1 MRELEQ
7 RRQRAVA
14 VTTDDGEVRAQL
26 RQHAEPVT
34 LFGRGRAIAGTAC
47 GGSSPD
53 WTRRTGRAP
62 VPEDAGVVPES
73 QAVAQK
79 EVFSRRAAPS
89 SPRARGHRGVLD
101 AAGGGAAEAA
111 RAARDAASAPEDPEG
126 AEAALAALDADARR
140 AAFPET
146 DASVVG
152 DERPVRRA
160 LFARG
165 RRRAD
170 PLRVMDGRGAA
181 VERRAVPASARR
193 ARVGGALDRRGSA
206 PAAGTAALRAAL
218 ADADTA
224 ATTSFMA
231 TASADG
237 VACLWSASGKPL
249 RSMRGH
255 VGRCGRVSFF
265 PSGAHLATAGFDKT
279 WRLWDCETGAELLCQ
294 EGHSRAVYDVR
305 FHPDGSLACSVGLEA
320 HGRVWDVRS
329 GANVLNLRGHASGV
343 LCVDFAPNGAHVATG
358 SEDHTVKVWD
368 LRNVKGCLYT
378 IPAHAKSVTG
388 VRFEPLSGGVLLSSS
403 HDGSLKAWSGADF
416 SLKRRL
422 RGHASRVAAA
432 DVAPGGEAC
441 VSVGHDRTLKLWRAS
456 TRAPEGVKGAPEARE
471 KMEED

>member
-1 MRELEQ
+1 
-7 RRQRAVA
+7 
-14 VTTDDGEVRAQL
+14 
-26 RQHAEPVT
+26 
-34 LFGRGRAIAGTAC
+34 
-47 GGSSPD
+47 
-53 WTRRTGRAP
+53 
-62 VPEDAGVVPES
+62 
-73 QAVAQK
+73 
-79 EVFSRRAAPS
+79 
-89 SPRARGHRGVLD
+89 
-101 AAGGGAAEAA
+101 
-111 RAARDAASAPEDPEG
+111 
-126 AEAALAALDADARR
+126 
-140 AAFPET
+140 
-146 DASVVG
+146 
-152 DERPVRRA
+152 
-160 LFARG
+160 
-165 RRRAD
+165 
-170 PLRVMDGRGAA
+170 
-181 VERRAVPASARR
+181 
-193 ARVGGALDRRGSA
+193 
-206 PAAGTAALRAAL
+206 
-218 ADADTA
+218 
-224 ATTSFMA
+224 MA

-237 VACLWSASGKPL
+237 VACLWSASGKLL

-255 VGRCGRVSFF
+255 VGRCGRLSFF

-320 HGRVWDVRS
+320 HGRVWDARS

-388 VRFEPLSGGVLLSSS
+388 VRFEPLSGGVLLSAS

-441 VSVGHDRTLKLWRAS
+441 VSVGHDRTLKLWRAN
-456 TRAPEGVKGAPEARE
+456 TRAPEGAEGAPEARE

>member
-1 MRELEQ
+1 M
-7 RRQRAVA
+7 
-14 VTTDDGEVRAQL
+14 
-26 RQHAEPVT
+26 
-34 LFGRGRAIAGTAC
+34 
-47 GGSSPD
+47 
-53 WTRRTGRAP
+53 
-62 VPEDAGVVPES
+62 VPES

-79 EVFSRRAAPS
+79 EVFYTEGSAELAAARAAIATFS
-89 SPRARGHRGVLD
+89 MPRA
-101 AAGGGAAEAA
+101 AARLKRL

-140 AAFPET
+140 AAFLET

-152 DERPVRRA
+152 DERPLCDVR
-160 LFARG
+160 FS
-165 RRRAD
+165 RAD
-170 PLRVMDGRGAA
+170 
-181 VERRAVPASARR
+181 
-193 ARVGGALDRRGSA
+193 GGALILSA
-206 PAAGTAALRAAL
+206 SWTGEARLWSAERCQRLLAVRASEERLTGADLHPRAGTEAALRAAL